1 MFWKSLGLN
10 SYSLTIKGEEDTI
23 KEKIFNKCVMFI
35 LAEMYRRS
43 GGTDTAVPVEV
54 YRQTGTGYRLH
65 HSG

>member
-1 MFWKSLGLN
+1 MN
-10 SYSLTIKGEEDTI
+10 HNTIYVGMDVHK
-23 KEKIFNKCVMFI
+23 VFI

>member
-1 MFWKSLGLN
+1 MSVNGKPIQAAPSL
-10 SYSLTIKGEEDTI
+10 SGEDAKRIMLQVST
-23 KEKIFNKCVMFI
+23 NPSMFI

>member
-1 MFWKSLGLN
+1 MKKRFLKDVLVLIGIIL
-10 SYSLTIKGEEDTI
+10 
-23 KEKIFNKCVMFI
+23 FI